1 MSDWRLEQRKQ
12 RGEHIDDTAGAREQ
26 ASKVLGGLKSF
37 FIGDTPSEMAF
48 NAATMGAL
56 PLKALRVPMMGL
68 SALSAADDAQAGPL
82 AKLRQLVTQT
92 RKMPKPKLT
101 AEDLG
106 TQYMTKT
113 PGPAQ
118 SGRVFTPEQLNEL
131 RDQLEFYTKAR
142 ALPPEHANSLQ
153 MLMKAAEEPG
163 MKTHVLY
170 TGSDFTEPTAAFQL
184 TPDHDLELTGQ
195 YMPNLVSLL
204 GMKGQGTQALQE
216 ARRAGPYG
224 LVATPK
230 SKDFYEKML
239 GQLDNFGPVEDV
251 DLRGVAY
258 EYKKKG
264 GLVEAHGVN
273 TKQALPSIYQRLQDV
288 LASVA
293 PDSYAQDAVNRLK
306 NEHSYAK
313 EYKLGLN
320 GLGLPMEKFGLN
332 LTSQPQVYLPPTIKK
347 EFVRENKDLPYDIG
361 GQSSPL
367 RGIELNPYSRMFDK
381 AGTLVHEVSH
391 QRDYGASGVR
401 PDLPKDVGARIID
414 KISKHKAA
422 GNDYRRMRIL
432 SGQQEPDEIRAQ
444 LRAYEALL
452 PAGMPMFQSPLGKE
466 VFQTPEEKLWY
477 INQTQ
482 PSMTDQKYL
491 EELAKQNFAKGG
503 LVEADDD
510 FAYPGMF

>member
-1 MSDWRLEQRKQ
+1 MPNPFKVIREELPKFLDEPQAEGFKGVLSALIPQDLSELGLAVATGPVGK
-12 RGEHIDDTAGAREQ
+12 AAR
-26 ASKVLGGLKSF
+26 LGGLALASGSYAPEAEASGLGKLLKYVQQF
-37 FIGDTPSEMAF
+37 GKAQPVKQ
-48 NAATMGAL
+48 AAEELGAQYL
-56 PLKALRVPMMGL
+56 TKA
-68 SALSAADDAQAGPL
+68 
-82 AKLRQLVTQT
+82 
-92 RKMPKPKLT
+92 
-101 AEDLG
+101 
-106 TQYMTKT
+106 
-113 PGPAQ
+113 PGPAKA
-118 SGRVFTPEQLNEL
+118 GRVFTNADLNAL
-131 RDQLEFYTKAR
+131 RDELAFYAKPR
-142 ALPPEHANSLQ
+142 VLSPERNQALMSLLKQ
-153 MLMKAAEEPG
+153 AEEPG
-163 MKTHVLY
+163 VKTHVLY
-170 TGSDFTEPTAAFQL
+170 TGEDFSEPTVAFQL

-216 ARRAGPYG
+216 ARRTGPYG

-239 GQLDNFGPVEDV
+239 GKLENFGPTADE

-264 GLVEAHGVN
+264 GLVAAHGAN

-320 GLGLPMEKFGLN
+320 GLGFPMEKFGLN

-401 PDLPKDVGARIID
+401 ADLPKGVSAGIID
-414 KISKHKAA
+414 KIGKHKAA
-422 GNDYRRMRIL
+422 GDDYRRMRIL

-452 PAGMPMFQSPLGKE
+452 PAGMSIFQSPLGKE

-491 EELAKQNFAKGG
+491 EELTKQKFARGG